1 MFEIA
6 RLGSAVAQCRG
17 RSLAHLMAMHATDDN
32 RASRWQFPMPVLKRV
47 GITPVCADGHPI
59 VGAKRRSV
67 ADINENRRGGGTN
80 RAIQFDRGN

>member
-1 MFEIA
+1 
-6 RLGSAVAQCRG
+6 
-17 RSLAHLMAMHATDDN
+17 
-32 RASRWQFPMPVLKRV
+32 MPVLKRV